1 MNMKQIK
8 DYPNYTVGK
17 DGKVVSYKF
26 GNIRELKPQL
36 TTQSNKK
43 YLSIGLYN
51 STNRRNSKGFK
62 VPTMKYLHR
71 IVWETYMGE
80 IPEGYEVDHIDGNPH
95 NCSLDNLQV
104 VTHRENCKKHHKGK
118 LGYLHSER
126 REEILQDY
134 IELKNYNLVA
144 EKWGCSVATI
154 YRVIKNRRY
163 CKGKEVLDSNIIN
176 DKFTETDLRTK
187 DFKSKNNFKSSAEW
201 KKSK

>member
-1 MNMKQIK
+1 MKQIK

-43 YLSIGLYN
+43 YLSVGLYN
-51 STNRRNSKGFK
+51 QHNRRNSKGLK

-80 IPEGYEVDHIDGNPH
+80 IPVGFEVDHIDGNPH

-118 LGYLHSER
+118 LGFLYSER

-134 IELKNYNLVA
+134 MELKNQNLVA
-144 EKWGCSVATI
+144 EKWGCSPATI
-154 YRVIKNRRY
+154 FRVIKNKRY
-163 CKGKEVLDSNIIN
+163 YKGNKRADNTLVQDE
-176 DKFTETDLRTK
+176 FTENDLRSS
-187 DFKSKNNFKSSAEW
+187 DFKKKHNIKSPTLW